1 MGPDPATRDG
11 RVFWLI
17 FADPSDAAGVDGT
30 VGAATTAVLVCVHR
44 VPVPWDAVIPFIV
57 LLFGLHSGAPLR
69 TAIPSSSASSVS
81 AVDVSEAQRFGW
93 VHAAARLDVV
103 SPSQLERAAYF
114 APQGG
119 VTALSPAF
127 SAESALAE
135 LKGAREVA
143 LAARWIDALPLKV
156 DARNGGL
163 LFAFRLRGP

>member
-1 MGPDPATRDG
+1 VPGDPRWPGFLGD
-11 RVFWLI
+11 
-17 FADPSDAAGVDGT
+17 FADPYDAAGVDGS

-44 VPVPWDAVIPFIV
+44 VPVPWDAVSFLLIA
-57 LLFGLHSGAPLR
+57 LLFGPHSGAPPR
-69 TAIPSSSASSVS
+69 TAIPSLSRSAVS